1 MAEIHRILTFTP
13 LLPNHQLE
21 DDECMESKFQRIALV
36 VIDVQNTF
44 DNHHYWGNRNNPSAE
59 TNIELLVN
67 HWTDAG
73 QPIVMVTHTSS
84 NPESSF
90 YPEHQSAL
98 LKPFLRDVAPAVH
111 ITKTVNSAFLGTPD
125 LAQWLHMEDINELV
139 ICGIQTNMCV
149 ETTTRMAG
157 NLGFSTKV
165 ALDACHTFDLL
176 GPAGRR
182 ISAEQLSTVTATNLY
197 GGGFADIV
205 RTQEL
210 LEAGTLE
217 NLAGLPSL
225 R

>member
-1 MAEIHRILTFTP
+1 MTFTP
-13 LLPNHQLE
+13 LSPSRQSI
-21 DDECMESKFQRIALV
+21 DDEGMKPKSQRIALV

-44 DNHHYWGNRNNPSAE
+44 DNHAYWGTRDNPSAE
-59 TNIELLVN
+59 ANIDLLVK
-67 HWTDAG
+67 HWTDIG

-90 YPEHQSAL
+90 YPEHQSAQ
-98 LKPFLRDVAPAVH
+98 LKPFLRGVVSAVH

-125 LAQWLHMEDINELV
+125 LAQWLHMEEISELV

-182 ISAEQLSTVTATNLY
+182 FSAEQLSAVTAANLY

-205 RTQEL
+205 QTQEL
-210 LEAGTLE
+210 LAAATEE
-217 NLAGLPSL
+217 NLGGLPSL